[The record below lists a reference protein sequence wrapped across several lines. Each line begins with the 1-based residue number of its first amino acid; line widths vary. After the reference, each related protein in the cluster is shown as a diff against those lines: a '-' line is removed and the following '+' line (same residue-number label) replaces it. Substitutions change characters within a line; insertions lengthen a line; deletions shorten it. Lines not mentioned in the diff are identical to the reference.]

1 MPFDFDPYDSAVIDI
16 PTRPTGTSGQRPGSL
31 QPCAAVLETDP
42 IRGRATEPKRSAS
55 FGRPNYALL
64 ERIH

>member
-1 MPFDFDPYDSAVIDI
+1 MPFDFDPYDSAVIDD
-16 PTRPTGTSGQRPGSL
+16 PTRPTGTFRTTTRFT

-55 FGRPNYALL
+55 FGRPNYALP
-64 ERIH
+64 